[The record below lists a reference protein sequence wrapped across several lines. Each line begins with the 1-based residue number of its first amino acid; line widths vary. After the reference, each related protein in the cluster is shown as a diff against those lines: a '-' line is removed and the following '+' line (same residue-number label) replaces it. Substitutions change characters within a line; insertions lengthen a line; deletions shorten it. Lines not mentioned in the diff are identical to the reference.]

1 MLGVIVPARNEEE
14 NIANVINNLTGCKV
28 NKENIYVVDNQ
39 SSDRTAEIAQEMGVN
54 ILFCKDIGYQAT
66 LKKGLNELKNKNYQK
81 FLIIDG
87 DNEIGIKSIEN
98 CLAQFEKFNLII
110 GYREKIKRISER
122 IVNKYFNYKYGIR
135 DLMCGVKCG
144 DIKLYNENN
153 ILEFGIDF
161 FKFDKIHKNDVCNFQ
176 IDLNQRKETRLGN
189 TFFVNLSLI
198 INLIKFLIHRK

>member
-1 MLGVIVPARNEEE
+1 MQ
-14 NIANVINNLTGCKV
+14 NNFFSFVVFFKRRGER
-28 NKENIYVVDNQ
+28 KENIYVVDNQ

-110 GYREKIKRISER
+110 GYREK
-122 IVNKYFNYKYGIR
+122 N
-135 DLMCGVKCG
+135 
-144 DIKLYNENN
+144 
-153 ILEFGIDF
+153 
-161 FKFDKIHKNDVCNFQ
+161 
-176 IDLNQRKETRLGN
+176 
-189 TFFVNLSLI
+189 
-198 INLIKFLIHRK
+198 

>member
-87 DNEIGIKSIEN
+87 DQ
-98 CLAQFEKFNLII
+98 L
-110 GYREKIKRISER
+110 KIAS
-122 IVNKYFNYKYGIR
+122 
-135 DLMCGVKCG
+135 
-144 DIKLYNENN
+144 
-153 ILEFGIDF
+153 
-161 FKFDKIHKNDVCNFQ
+161 
-176 IDLNQRKETRLGN
+176 
-189 TFFVNLSLI
+189 LSLRS
-198 INLIKFLIHRK
+198 LI